1 MSMFAGAG
9 GLLTGFVGAVIEA
22 WAQLRIGKLRVLLSL
37 VGVAAAVAAMS
48 FVIAVGQV
56 SVSAI
61 NSEIEQGVGRPGTVT
76 INVSPTGKDVTV
88 RGQDDPGDDDAGASS
103 APTAGSGQ
111 SGSGQGSG
119 QSGSGQSGSGQGSAG
134 SGRGGAGSS
143 GATASAATSDRV
155 NRAMASFV
163 SRYEASSWAT
173 TYTTKVRFAFP
184 DGPRQISTQ
193 AVSEGYGT
201 LHHTSVSQ
209 GRWFRSDDADDLS
222 PTLVVSQ
229 GFLEDLGISELTEPV
244 TVTSYTPVR
253 TTFTI
258 VGVLKPDENAS
269 SPYCTTTNAD
279 GDDIPCPQPLSAF
292 VLADSYEQQLPEE
305 SERPIPTLEIWAGKA
320 EAQQVKDLAKASLDA
335 QFGQGSTQTTDNVSG
350 SSNVSA
356 DAFTTVVTG
365 SGVFVMILGALSLVN
380 ISLVTVRQRIHEIGV
395 RRSFGATSRRIFFS
409 IMLESVVATVV
420 AGVVGVGIAIVALRW
435 VPLSAVFDGLPMPS
449 NPPFPMLAAV
459 IGLLAATA
467 VGALSGIIPAIVAV
481 RIRPIDA
488 IRY

>member
-1 MSMFAGAG
+1 MRLFAGAG
-9 GLLTGFVGAVIEA
+9 GLATGFVGAIIEA

-37 VGVAAAVAAMS
+37 VGVAVAVAAMA
-48 FVIAVGQV
+48 FVIAVGQI

-61 NSEIEQGVGRPGTVT
+61 NSQIEQYGGRSGTVT
-76 INVSPTGKDVTV
+76 INVSPTGKDVTAS
-88 RGQDDPGDDDAGASS
+88 GQGDSTGSDGSED
-103 APTAGSGQ
+103 AGSGESGSGASGAAQ
-111 SGSGQGSG
+111 AGSGQGSG
-119 QSGSGQSGSGQGSAG
+119 QTGSGAD
-134 SGRGGAGSS
+134 GAAPSK
-143 GATASAATSDRV
+143 TTSAATSDRV
-155 NRAMASFV
+155 STALASFV

-173 TYTTKVRFAFP
+173 SYTTKVRFAFP
-184 DGPRQISTQ
+184 DGPRQVSTQ
-193 AVSEGYGT
+193 AVSLGYGT
-201 LHHTSVSQ
+201 LHHTPVAQ
-209 GRWFRSDDADDLS
+209 GRWFSGDDADDLS

-229 GFLEDLGISELTEPV
+229 GFLENLGVSELTEPI
-244 TVTSYTPVR
+244 TITSYTPVR

-292 VLADSYEQQLPEE
+292 VLADSYEQQLSEQT
-305 SERPIPTLEIWAGKA
+305 ERPIPTLEIWAGKD
-320 EAQQVKDLAKASLDA
+320 EAKQVKELAKRNLDA
-335 QFGQGSTQTTDNVSG
+335 QFGKGSTQVSDNLAI
-350 SSNVSA
+350 SNAGVSA

-365 SGVFVMILGALSLVN
+365 AGVFIMILGALSLVN

-420 AGVVGVGIAIVALRW
+420 AGVVGVGMAIVALRM
-435 VPLSAVFDGLPMPS
+435 VPLSSVLGIPTAS
-449 NPPFPMLAAV
+449 NPPFPMVAAI
-459 IGLLAATA
+459 IGLLAATG

>member
-1 MSMFAGAG
+1 MSIFAGAG

-244 TVTSYTPVR
+244 T
-253 TTFTI
+253 FTI
-258 VGVLKPDENAS
+258 VGVLEPENLS
-269 SPYCTTTNAD
+269 YCTTTDAEGNN
-279 GDDIPCPQPLSAF
+279 IPCPQPLSAF

-350 SSNVSA
+350 SSNISA

-435 VPLSAVFDGLPMPS
+435 VPLSVVFDGLPMPS